1 MKIKSITLKHF
12 RGIQDMTLPLSPTLN
27 VLAGVNGAGK
37 SSLLNALT
45 ILLSRVPPKLR
56 TPNSSGSGWR
66 QITNLDIQ
74 NGFPT
79 STLSIQSSYEGVPY
93 EWSIVKS
100 QVGIR
105 KQEKSNLNGA
115 TQLALDILEQQKL
128 QNTPLLAYYPIE
140 RNVLDVPLRIR
151 KKHTFGV
158 LDAYEDS
165 LSSGANFRTFFEW
178 FREREDL
185 ENEQYRDVLQAF
197 KSAAGVPHVAKVQ
210 DNADYVD
217 SQLTAVRQAIES
229 FTGFSK
235 MRVKRNPL
243 RMELIKAGKTYDIR
257 QLSDGEK
264 CLLALIG
271 DLARR
276 LAIANPHIENALHG
290 EGVILIDEI
299 DMHLHPLWQREIVS
313 KLGSIFPNC
322 QFILST
328 HSPHILNHVQPEHI
342 FLLTD
347 TPQGITYSQ
356 PSESYGK
363 SVNRMLEDLMGL
375 EQTRPT
381 AVADSLHHLF
391 KTIQSGDLKEAKQ
404 LVIVL
409 TNEIGDDPE
418 LVKAEVL
425 IKRMELIQK

>member
-1 MKIKSITLKHF
+1 MKIKSVTLTHF
-12 RGIQDMTLPLSPTLN
+12 RGIQEMTLSLSPTMN

-37 SSLLNALT
+37 SSILNAVT
-45 ILLSRVPPKLR
+45 ILLSRIPPRLR
-56 TPNSSGSGWR
+56 MPNGGGSGWR
-66 QITNLDIQ
+66 QITELDIQ
-74 NGFPT
+74 NE
-79 STLSIQSSYEGVPY
+79 SSKATLTMQALYQDVVY
-93 EWSIVKS
+93 EWSIIKS
-100 QVGIR
+100 RAGTR

-115 TQLALDILEQQKL
+115 TKLAQEILKRDQLQS
-128 QNTPLLAYYPIE
+128 TPLLAFYPIE

-151 KKHTFGV
+151 KTHTFRV

-178 FREREDL
+178 FREREDY
-185 ENEQYRDVLQAF
+185 ENEQYRDR
-197 KSAAGVPHVAKVQ
+197 S
-210 DNADYVD
+210 DYVD
-217 SQLTAVRQAIES
+217 GQLTAVRQAIES
-229 FTGFSK
+229 FTGFSN

-276 LAIANPHIENALHG
+276 LAIANPHMDNALHG
-290 EGVILIDEI
+290 EGVVLIDEI
-299 DMHLHPLWQREIVS
+299 DMHLHPLWQRGIIS
-313 KLGSIFPNC
+313 KLGDVFPNC
-322 QFILST
+322 QFIIST

-347 TPQGITYSQ
+347 TPQGISCAQ

-363 SVNRMLEDLMGL
+363 NVDRLLEDLMGL

-381 AVADSLHHLF
+381 AVAHSLHHLF
-391 KTIQSGDLKEAKQ
+391 KTIQQGNIKEAQ
-404 LVIVL
+404 HLITNL
-409 TNEIGDDPE
+409 TDEIGDDPE

-425 IKRMELIQK
+425 MKRMELIQK

>member
-12 RGIQDMTLPLSPTLN
+12 RGIQEMTLPLSPTLN

-37 SSLLNALT
+37 SSILHAVT
-45 ILLSRVPPKLR
+45 ILLSRVPPRLR
-56 TPNSSGSGWR
+56 MPNGGGSGWR
-66 QITNLDIQ
+66 QVANLDIQ
-74 NGFPT
+74 NGF
-79 STLSIQSSYEGVPY
+79 SNAVLSIQSSYQNTMY

-100 QVGIR
+100 QVGI
-105 KQEKSNLNGA
+105 KTEEKSKLGGA
-115 TQLALDILEQQKL
+115 TQLALDILEQENL
-128 QNTPLLAYYPIE
+128 QRTPLLAYYPIE

-151 KKHTFGV
+151 KKHAFGV

-178 FREREDL
+178 FREREDF
-185 ENEQYRDVLQAF
+185 ENEKYRDQ
-197 KSAAGVPHVAKVQ
+197 S
-210 DNADYVD
+210 DYVD

-229 FTGFSK
+229 FTGFSN

-243 RMELIKAGKTYDIR
+243 RMELIKAGKIYDIR

-299 DMHLHPLWQREIVS
+299 DMHLHPLWQRDIVS
-313 KLGSIFPNC
+313 KLSSVFPNC

-342 FLLTD
+342 FLLAN
-347 TPQGITYSQ
+347 TPQGIIYSQ

-363 SVNRMLEDLMGL
+363 NVDRMLEDLMGL

-381 AVADSLHHLF
+381 AVANDLHHLF
-391 KTIQSGDLKEAKQ
+391 KTIQNNDLETAKQ
-404 LVIVL
+404 LIVAL

-425 IKRMELIQK
+425 MKRMELIQR